1 MSGRHSLW
9 KRARQ
14 VLTVAFFI
22 LIPALLFMLLRNQD
36 WGEVWQALTSYRPA
50 VLLTAL
56 GLVACSFTLF
66 ASYDLLGRRYT
77 GHTLPVRR
85 VLPLAFVC
93 YAFNLNLSAWVG
105 GVALRYRL
113 YSRLGLDTPTI
124 TRILGLG
131 LVTNWLGYL
140 LVAGSLFT
148 LGFPRLPAGLEI
160 GSTGLRLIGIGML
173 LAALAYLLACR
184 FSRRRE
190 WQVRGQEIRLPSWR
204 LALLQALMGAGNWAL
219 MGLVVYTLLPD
230 KAGYPTILAILMVS
244 SIAGVITHIPAGLG
258 VLESVFITLL
268 QGQYSQG
275 TLLAALIGYRAVYF
289 LLPLLL
295 ALAVYLVLERLA
307 SRAGQTEPASP
318 SASSG
323 RAG

>member
-1 MSGRHSLW
+1 MKARRSLW

-14 VLTVAFFI
+14 LLTLVFFI
-22 LIPALLFMLLRNQD
+22 LVPVLLFMLLRNQD
-36 WGEVWQALTSYRPA
+36 WNEVWQALTSYRPT

-56 GLVACSFTLF
+56 AVVVCSFSLF

-77 GHTLPVRR
+77 GHHLPARQ

-113 YSRLGLDTPTI
+113 YSRLGLETSTI

-140 LVAGSLFT
+140 LVAGSLFA
-148 LGFPRLPAGLEI
+148 LGFPKLPAGLEI
-160 GSTGLRLIGIGML
+160 GSTGLRLIGLAML
-173 LAALAYLLACR
+173 LVALFYLLACG
-184 FSRRRE
+184 FSSRRE
-190 WQVRGQEIRLPSWR
+190 WHVRGHQIRLPSWR
-204 LALLQALMGAGNWAL
+204 LAALQGVMGAGNWAL
-219 MGLVVYTLLPD
+219 MGWVVYILLPD
-230 KAGYPTILAILMVS
+230 KAGYPTILAILLVS

-295 ALAVYLVLERLA
+295 AVVTYLVLERVASQRGRASASAA
-307 SRAGQTEPASP
+307 SR
-318 SASSG
+318 SG
-323 RAG
+323 

>member
-1 MSGRHSLW
+1 MKDRKTLW

-14 VLTVAFFI
+14 ALTVLFFI
-22 LIPALLFMLLRNQD
+22 LVPVLLFMLLRNQD

-50 VLLTAL
+50 VLLSAV
-56 GLVACSFTLF
+56 GVAACSFVLF

-77 GHTLPVRR
+77 GHTLPARR

-140 LVAGSLFT
+140 LVAGSLFA

-160 GSTGLRLIGIGML
+160 GSTGLRLIGMAML
-173 LAALAYLLACR
+173 AVAVIHLLACR
-184 FSRRRE
+184 FASRRE
-190 WQVRGQEIRLPSWR
+190 WQVRGQAITLPSWR
-204 LALLQALMGAGNWAL
+204 LAVLQGLMGASNWAL
-219 MGLVVYTLLPD
+219 MGLVVFTLLPD

-295 ALAVYLVLERLA
+295 ALVVYLLLERVA
-307 SRAGQTEPASP
+307 SQRGAASP
-318 SASSG
+318 SQAGG

>member
-1 MSGRHSLW
+1 MKHRAW
-9 KRARQ
+9 QRARQ
-14 VLTVAFFI
+14 ALTLLFFI
-22 LIPALLFMLLRNQD
+22 LVPALLFMLLRNQD
-36 WGEVWQALTSYRPA
+36 WSEVWQALTSYRPG
-50 VLLTAL
+50 VLLSAL
-56 GLVACSFTLF
+56 GLVICSFALF
-66 ASYDLLGRRYT
+66 SSYDLLGRRYS
-77 GHTLPVRR
+77 GHRLPARQ

-140 LVAGSLFT
+140 LVAGSLFA

-160 GSTGLRLIGIGML
+160 GSTGLRLIGVGML

-184 FSRRRE
+184 FSSRRQ
-190 WQVRGQEIRLPSWR
+190 WQVRGQVITLPGWR
-204 LALLQALMGAGNWAL
+204 LAVLQALMGAGNWCL
-219 MGLVVYTLLPD
+219 MGLVVFTLLPD
-230 KAGYPTILAILMVS
+230 KAGYPTILAILLVS

-295 ALAVYLVLERLA
+295 ACGVYLVLERLA
-307 SRAGQTEPASP
+307 GRQRGRV
-318 SASSG
+318 SAAARGRSG
-323 RAG
+323 

>member
-1 MSGRHSLW
+1 MKNVVW

-14 VLTVAFFI
+14 GLTLLFFI
-22 LIPALLFMLLRNQD
+22 LVPVLLFMLLRNQD
-36 WGEVWQALTSYRPA
+36 WGEVWHALTSYRPV

-56 GLVACSFTLF
+56 AFVVCSFTLF
-66 ASYDLLGRRYT
+66 SSYDLLGRRYT
-77 GHTLPVRR
+77 GHTLPARQ

-105 GVALRYRL
+105 GVALRFRL

-124 TRILGLG
+124 TRILGFG

-148 LGFPRLPAGLEI
+148 LGFPKLPAGLEI
-160 GSTGLRLIGIGML
+160 GTTGLRLIGIAL
-173 LAALAYLLACR
+173 LAVAIAYLLACR
-184 FSRRRE
+184 FAKRRE
-190 WQVRGQEIRLPSWR
+190 WTVRDHQITLPSWR
-204 LALLQALMGAGNWAL
+204 LAALQGLMGAGNWCL
-219 MGLVVYTLLPD
+219 MGLVIFTLLPD
-230 KAGYPTILAILMVS
+230 KAGYPTILAILLVS

-289 LLPLLL
+289 LVPLLI
-295 ALAVYLVLERLA
+295 ACVTYLLLERMATLQ
-307 SRAGQTEPASP
+307 R
-318 SASSG
+318 G
-323 RAG
+323 RAGASPARDPAG

>member
-1 MSGRHSLW
+1 MKRSPWR
-9 KRARQ
+9 RARQ
-14 VLTVAFFI
+14 ALTLAFFI
-22 LIPALLFMLLRNQD
+22 LVPVLLFMLLRNQD
-36 WGEVWQALTSYRPA
+36 WGEVWHALRSYRPG

-56 GLVACSFTLF
+56 GLAACSFALF
-66 ASYDLLGRRYT
+66 SSYDLLGRRYS
-77 GHTLPVRR
+77 GHHLPARQ

-113 YSRLGLDTPTI
+113 YSRLGLETATI

-140 LVAGSLFT
+140 LVAGSLFAA
-148 LGFPRLPAGLEI
+148 GFPALPAGLEI
-160 GSTGLRLIGIGML
+160 GATGLRLIGVGML
-173 LAALAYLLACR
+173 AVASAYLLACR
-184 FSRRRE
+184 FARRRH
-190 WQVRGQEIRLPSWR
+190 WHVRGQTITLPGWR
-204 LALLQALMGAGNWAL
+204 LAALQGLMGAGNWCL
-219 MGLVVYTLLPD
+219 MGLVVFTLLPD
-230 KAGYPTILAILMVS
+230 KAGYPTVLAILLVS

-268 QGQYSQG
+268 HGQYSQG

-295 ALAVYLVLERLA
+295 ACVVYLLLERLA
-307 SRAGQTEPASP
+307 GRQRRGASVT
-318 SASSG
+318 SVEGRSG
-323 RAG
+323 

>member
-1 MSGRHSLW
+1 MKARRSLW

-14 VLTVAFFI
+14 LLTLVFFI
-22 LIPALLFMLLRNQD
+22 LVPVLLFMLLRNQD
-36 WGEVWQALTSYRPA
+36 WNEVWQALTSYRPT

-56 GLVACSFTLF
+56 AVVVCSFSLF

-77 GHTLPVRR
+77 GHHLPARQ

-113 YSRLGLDTPTI
+113 YSRLGLETSTI

-140 LVAGSLFT
+140 LVAGSLFA
-148 LGFPRLPAGLEI
+148 LGFPKLPAGLEI
-160 GSTGLRLIGIGML
+160 GSTGLRLIGLAML
-173 LAALAYLLACR
+173 LVALCYLLACG
-184 FSRRRE
+184 FSSRRE
-190 WQVRGQEIRLPSWR
+190 WHVRGHRIRLPSWR
-204 LALLQALMGAGNWAL
+204 LAALQGVMGAGNWAL
-219 MGLVVYTLLPD
+219 MGWVVYILLPD
-230 KAGYPTILAILMVS
+230 KAGYPTILAILLVS

-295 ALAVYLVLERLA
+295 ALVTYLVLERVASQRGRASASAA
-307 SRAGQTEPASP
+307 SR
-318 SASSG
+318 SG
-323 RAG
+323 

>member
-1 MSGRHSLW
+1 MKHKLLW

-14 VLTVAFFI
+14 ALTLLFFI
-22 LIPALLFMLLRNQD
+22 LVPVLLFMLLRNQD
-36 WGEVWQALTSYRPA
+36 WGEVWHALASYRPG

-56 GLVACSFTLF
+56 AIAACSFALF
-66 ASYDLLGRRYT
+66 SSYDLLGRRYT
-77 GHTLPVRR
+77 GHHLPARQ

-113 YSRLGLDTPTI
+113 YSRLGLETATI
-124 TRILGLG
+124 TRILGFG

-140 LVAGSLFT
+140 LVAGSLFV
-148 LGFPRLPAGLEI
+148 LGFPKLPAGLEI
-160 GSTGLRLIGIGML
+160 GTTGLRLIGTAML
-173 LAALAYLLACR
+173 VVALAYLLACR
-184 FSRRRE
+184 FTSRRE
-190 WQVRGQEIRLPSWR
+190 WQVRGHAITLPGWR
-204 LALLQALMGAGNWAL
+204 LAALQALMGAGNWCL
-219 MGLVVYTLLPD
+219 MGLVVFTLLPD
-230 KAGYPTILAILMVS
+230 KAGYPTILAILLVS

-295 ALAVYLVLERLA
+295 ACVVYLLLERLA
-307 SRAGQTEPASP
+307 ARQRGGASRSAVGGKAG
-318 SASSG
+318 G
-323 RAG
+323 